1 MRKKTRDKMIKITL
15 IVVLLSF
22 LVGFLPSI
30 FLR

>member
-1 MRKKTRDKMIKITL
+1 MRKKTRDKMVKVVL

-22 LVGFLPSI
+22 FIGLLPSI